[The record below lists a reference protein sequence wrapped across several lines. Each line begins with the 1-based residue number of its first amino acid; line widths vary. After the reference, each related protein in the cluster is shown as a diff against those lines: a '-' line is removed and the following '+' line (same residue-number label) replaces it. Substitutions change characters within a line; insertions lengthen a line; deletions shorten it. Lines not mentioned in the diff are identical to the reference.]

1 MSSEERLRFA
11 LRRFAPLILLCT
23 LLGAAALLAIGELEG
38 AQYRASSQVIVVDPD
53 LNAALTEPGAAAN
66 AEPQTL
72 GATAALLAASP
83 GFFQSV
89 ASELHEPNW
98 KALQRN
104 VEVSQSG
111 NTALLSFATTA
122 PTAARAVALASELAH
137 AFPLY
142 RASVELAPI
151 QQALAAARREAARE
165 PRNQQL
171 QASIAR
177 LGLLRTVTTGG
188 LQIGAAASATKV
200 RPALAR
206 SVIEGATVGFV
217 VGLLLMAGL
226 EAFDTKVR
234 SRTEIERTLGL
245 RTLAIVPAGPRGGA
259 PTASGLAERPAGST
273 ASSTVAGA
281 VWSRNGHD
289 REAQR
294 LAVALDDFR
303 ALGQGTVVAMVGAT
317 EESELLGTTT
327 FLAEALRAR
336 DERVC
341 VLDGGAS
348 LYERDLSTD
357 AVAGGGGGA
366 GGNGAAGAGDGAG
379 PDGAAGGSGAGN
391 EGQMDG
397 AQGVVGTS
405 SAASTAWS
413 SVAWPLT
420 AGSPGADQA
429 LTVEVLHASG
439 ASADLRPWL
448 APVMDDLRLRF
459 DWILIDSSPA
469 LSSARASRLAGA
481 ADAVVLV
488 LNLGKITRSELERV
502 DTEIAGWPRAPIGM
516 IVVGARVD

>member
-23 LLGAAALLAIGELEG
+23 VLGAAALVGIGELEG

-53 LNAALTEPGAAAN
+53 LDAALTEPGAATN

-89 ASELHEPNW
+89 AGELHEPDW
-98 KALQRN
+98 KALQSN

-111 NTALLSFATTA
+111 NSALLSFTTTA

-151 QQALAAARREAARE
+151 QQALAAARREAARA
-165 PRNQQL
+165 PGNQQL
-171 QASIAR
+171 KTSIAH
-177 LGLLRTVTTGG
+177 LALLQTVTTGG
-188 LQIGAAASATKV
+188 LQIGAAAAATKI

-206 SVIEGATVGFV
+206 SLLEGATVGFV

-245 RTLAIVPAGPRGGA
+245 RTLGIAPASPHA
-259 PTASGLAERPAGST
+259 AGST
-273 ASSTVAGA
+273 
-281 VWSRNGHD
+281 NGHD
-289 REAQR
+289 RQAQR
-294 LAVALDDFR
+294 LVVALDDFR

-317 EESELLGTTT
+317 EESGLLGTTA
-327 FLAEALRAR
+327 FLAESLRAR

-341 VLDGGAS
+341 VIDGGAS
-348 LYERDLSTD
+348 LYERDLSTNGATAPI
-357 AVAGGGGGA
+357 AVA
-366 GGNGAAGAGDGAG
+366 
-379 PDGAAGGSGAGN
+379 P
-391 EGQMDG
+391 
-397 AQGVVGTS
+397 
-405 SAASTAWS
+405 
-413 SVAWPLT
+413 
-420 AGSPGADQA
+420 PGADVGAAAPLAAAPLSADQS
-429 LTVEVLHASG
+429 LTVEVLHASD
-439 ASADLRPWL
+439 ATADLRPWL

-488 LNLGKITRSELERV
+488 AHLGKITRSELERV
-502 DTEIAGWPRAPIGM
+502 GAEIAGWPREPVGTILL
-516 IVVGARVD
+516 GARVD

>member
-1 MSSEERLRFA
+1 MSSEEHLRFA

-23 LLGAAALLAIGELEG
+23 VLGAAALVGIGELQG
-38 AQYRASSQVIVVDPD
+38 AQYRASSQVIVMDPD
-53 LNAALTEPGAAAN
+53 LDAALPEPGDATN

-89 ASELHEPNW
+89 GSELHEPDW
-98 KALQRN
+98 KALQSN

-111 NTALLSFATTA
+111 NSALLSFTTTA

-151 QQALAAARREAARE
+151 QQALAAARREAARA
-165 PRNQQL
+165 PVNQQL
-171 QASIAR
+171 KTSIAR
-177 LGLLRTVTTGG
+177 LALLQTVTTGG
-188 LQIGAAASATKV
+188 LQIGAAAAAIKA

-206 SVIEGATVGFV
+206 SLLEGATVGFV

-245 RTLAIVPAGPRGGA
+245 RTLGIA
-259 PTASGLAERPAGST
+259 PVSPHAAGST
-273 ASSTVAGA
+273 
-281 VWSRNGHD
+281 NGHD
-289 REAQR
+289 RQAQR
-294 LAVALDDFR
+294 LVVALDDFR

-317 EESELLGTTT
+317 EESGLLGTTA
-327 FLAEALRAR
+327 FLAESLRAR

-341 VLDGGAS
+341 VIDGGAS
-348 LYERDLSTD
+348 LYERDLST
-357 AVAGGGGGA
+357 V
-366 GGNGAAGAGDGAG
+366 GAAA
-379 PDGAAGGSGAGN
+379 PLPAA
-391 EGQMDG
+391 
-397 AQGVVGTS
+397 
-405 SAASTAWS
+405 
-413 SVAWPLT
+413 PL
-420 AGSPGADQA
+420 SADQS
-429 LTVEVLHASG
+429 LTVEVLHASD
-439 ASADLRPWL
+439 ATADLRPWL

-488 LNLGKITRSELERV
+488 AHLGRITRSELKRV
-502 DTEIAGWPRAPIGM
+502 GAEIAGWPREPVGTILL
-516 IVVGARVD
+516 GARVD